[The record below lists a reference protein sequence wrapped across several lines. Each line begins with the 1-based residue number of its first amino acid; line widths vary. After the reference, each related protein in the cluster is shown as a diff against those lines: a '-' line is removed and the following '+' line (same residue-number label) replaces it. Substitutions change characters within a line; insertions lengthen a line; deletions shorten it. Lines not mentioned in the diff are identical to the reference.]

1 MVSMPKSQSEMIY
14 DLYSSGVLCFSVIE
28 LIKVHS
34 MVPQGPSVSEA
45 QMSWG
50 TIQSSILGP
59 NSSLSSAAEV
69 GELCVCAQRMY
80 SAIPY
85 LVLLAVV
92 LLCDIVG
99 KEVLLYL

>member
-1 MVSMPKSQSEMIY
+1 MPKSQSEMIY

-28 LIKVHS
+28 LIKVYS

-69 GELCVCAQRMY
+69 GELCVCVCTEN
-80 SAIPY
+80 
-85 LVLLAVV
+85 VLCHSIFGATGSCPTV
-92 LLCDIVG
+92 
-99 KEVLLYL
+99 